1 MKLIHNKVELV
12 YTSYDLLVGCLLA
25 IGGNLMIS
33 VSLNVQKYSHMKNED
48 KEEKDQAH
56 YTKSG
61 LWWVG
66 LILMGLGE
74 VGNFS
79 AYGFAPASL
88 VAPLGT
94 TTVIANM
101 FLAAIFLKEKIRPED
116 LFGSAI
122 SILGA
127 FLIVT
132 FSSKKDAVLNGDE
145 IVDSLREVAFII
157 YVTIELVALVILFVL
172 LYKFK
177 KENVLIFLLITSLLA
192 SFTVI
197 SAKAVSSMLQLT
209 IAGFMQLDHW
219 IFYVML
225 IIMVATAVIQVKY
238 LNLAMKSFFS
248 TVVVPTN
255 FVFFTISA
263 ILAGIIFYREFW
275 GLSALDI
282 FMFLFGCILC
292 FIGVHFI
299 TAGRAGAEESGEGVS
314 RDKIVAEFIPKS
326 RASTVISETLE
337 TLARP
342 PALSRAFSCSSVES
356 VPHQSGLTAGA
367 TMSAWL
373 LSNINQAQ
381 VQPPQDLT
389 HSSGERPIQTQR
401 LGSRDSSMSTS
412 STAGSSDPLY
422 EPEEE
427 PKAESALNIVDE
439 KRSYGATNTS

>member
-1 MKLIHNKVELV
+1 MANIPDSGDQTPELGE
-12 YTSYDLLVGCLLA
+12 DLLVGCLLA

-314 RDKIVAEFIPKS
+314 RDKIVAEFIPTYICDPGHK
-326 RASTVISETLE
+326 
-337 TLARP
+337 
-342 PALSRAFSCSSVES
+342 
-356 VPHQSGLTAGA
+356 VPFDY
-367 TMSAWL
+367 AWL

>member
-1 MKLIHNKVELV
+1 MANIPDSGDQTPELGE
-12 YTSYDLLVGCLLA
+12 DLLVGCLLA

-314 RDKIVAEFIPKS
+314 RDKIVAEFIP
-326 RASTVISETLE
+326 T
-337 TLARP
+337 
-342 PALSRAFSCSSVES
+342 
-356 VPHQSGLTAGA
+356 
-367 TMSAWL
+367 WL